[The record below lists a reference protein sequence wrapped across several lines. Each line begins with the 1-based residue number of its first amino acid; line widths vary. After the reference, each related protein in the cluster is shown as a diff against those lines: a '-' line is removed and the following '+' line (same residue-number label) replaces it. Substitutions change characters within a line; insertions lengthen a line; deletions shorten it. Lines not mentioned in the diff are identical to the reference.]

1 MEPGDRPNLVPQ
13 VLRYPDVSEADFLRP
28 TELVDIIRRQPDR
41 YLTYAPPAASFDK
54 GYLFT
59 QRPQDWPALAMERGT
74 LFGIPDVLGYNPVQL
89 PRYWTYIRATN
100 SNPVF
105 YNASVIGVPTL
116 QNVRLMGVRYLVVPT
131 GVEAVP
137 EARVVATAD
146 DYDLVQVYG
155 WEPRVSLVHTWTQ
168 VDRPADALKGVLDPS
183 FDPAQMAYV
192 EQDPGIAA
200 TPGGRRLCGVPEV
213 TLEDVRIT
221 VDTTAPALVVVRNS
235 YDEGWSATV
244 DGRAAPLL
252 ATDYLVQGV
261 AVPAGTHEVRLVYRD
276 DDVSREARSPGSS
289 SGSCS

>member
-1 MEPGDRPNLVPQ
+1 
-13 VLRYPDVSEADFLRP
+13 
-28 TELVDIIRRQPDR
+28 
-41 YLTYAPPAASFDK
+41 
-54 GYLFT
+54 
-59 QRPQDWPALAMERGT
+59 MERGT

-137 EARVVATAD
+137 EGRVVADAD

-155 WEPRVSLVHTWTQ
+155 WEPRVSLVHTWTD
-168 VDRPADALKGVLDPS
+168 VDRPTDALNGVLDPS
-183 FDPAQMAYV
+183 FDPAQLAYV
-192 EQDPGIAA
+192 EQDPGIPATPDAA
-200 TPGGRRLCGVPEV
+200 TGSWVYREITP
-213 TLEDVRIT
+213 EDVRIAI
-221 VDTTAPALVVVRNS
+221 DTPVPALVVVRNS
-235 YDEGWSATV
+235 YDAGWSATV

-261 AVPAGTHEVRLVYRD
+261 AVPAGTHVVRLLYRD
-276 DDVSREARSPGSS
+276 DDVTRSAFAGLVVWAMLLTSIPAAVLLERRTRH
-289 SGSCS
+289 